1 MTDTH
6 LKVSVFS
13 SYQRLTIVLS
23 SKSSHYLS
31 FKKYILL
38 VLQVSYSVLL
48 IQLIFPFSLLGIEI
62 YIPVWDFVLSY
73 VLALMESKNP
83 SRICTNSCLSP
94 FKSLVQSCICC
105 ATKRTPS
112 GTISYII
119 YIYIYIYLYSCTHAS
134 LCSWKTI
141 SPGKLHFPCACSS
154 LSRRK
159 KHQFSLKETKW
170 GYWKHCNTFLYM
182 AKYIMA
188 KTYNGKTTVIF
199 FYPKRYNACNL

>member
-1 MTDTH
+1 MTVSKQVVWQGNTDLSFSYKLLTPMTDTH

-119 YIYIYIYLYSCTHAS
+119 YIYIYISLFLHTCFFVFMKDHLPRQAS
-134 LCSWKTI
+134 FPLCM
-141 SPGKLHFPCACSS
+141 
-154 LSRRK
+154 
-159 KHQFSLKETKW
+159 Q
-170 GYWKHCNTFLYM
+170 
-182 AKYIMA
+182 
-188 KTYNGKTTVIF
+188 
-199 FYPKRYNACNL
+199 

>member
-1 MTDTH
+1 MLCWWYNCLFLPLRENKWITDPLTVSGWKTIIIGTLVNSSGECFLSLLLVNKQSDREIQISFSYKLLTPMTDTH

-73 VLALMESKNP
+73 VLALMGEQES
-83 SRICTNSCLSP
+83 
-94 FKSLVQSCICC
+94 
-105 ATKRTPS
+105 
-112 GTISYII
+112 
-119 YIYIYIYLYSCTHAS
+119 
-134 LCSWKTI
+134 
-141 SPGKLHFPCACSS
+141 
-154 LSRRK
+154 
-159 KHQFSLKETKW
+159 
-170 GYWKHCNTFLYM
+170 
-182 AKYIMA
+182 
-188 KTYNGKTTVIF
+188 
-199 FYPKRYNACNL
+199 

>member
-119 YIYIYIYLYSCTHAS
+119 YIYIYLSIPAHMLLCVHERPSPQASFISLVHAVVLAEEKNTS
-134 LCSWKTI
+134 FPWKKQSEAI
-141 SPGKLHFPCACSS
+141 
-154 LSRRK
+154 
-159 KHQFSLKETKW
+159 E
-170 GYWKHCNTFLYM
+170 NTVTLF
-182 AKYIMA
+182 YIWQ
-188 KTYNGKTTVIF
+188 NI
-199 FYPKRYNACNL
+199 